1 MEITEFSIG
10 NDEIK
15 DMFALGRVVQRR
27 DPRWSWRWRSWRQ
40 RRSSHEPWLQSGVVV
55 RDEPRQGFT
64 GGSSE
69 QEINLIPV
77 SLEQLEGS
85 GGRNNG
91 YDINHIDLLNER

>member
-1 MEITEFSIG
+1 MTKSRTCLLWAEWCNGGIR
-10 NDEIK
+10 D
-15 DMFALGRVVQRR
+15 GRGGGGVGGRGGVHMSLRHSTFGSQ
-27 DPRWSWRWRSWRQ
+27 
-40 RRSSHEPWLQSGVVV
+40 WLQSGVVV

-69 QEINLIPV
+69 QGINLIPV
-77 SLEQLEGS
+77 SLEQLGGS